1 MYKLM
6 KTYNLIISYEIHTQ
20 ILFAGDTKKTHLKKT
35 YLKKLI
41 IGYSSSMPILPI
53 EPCFVV

>member
-6 KTYNLIISYEIHTQ
+6 KTYNLIISHEIHTQ
-20 ILFAGDTKKTHLKKT
+20 ILFVGDTKKT